1 MYLNKAIDPK
11 VEFEIQDR
19 SIEYER
25 RRKDCQKRR
34 WHSNHHPPP
43 QRIARRDYRYSLG
56 IRGLLLLVTGK
67 IRLENERYCGRA
79 QNLDITTT

>member
-1 MYLNKAIDPK
+1 MYLSKAIDPK

-34 WHSNHHPPP
+34 
-43 QRIARRDYRYSLG
+43 
-56 IRGLLLLVTGK
+56 
-67 IRLENERYCGRA
+67 
-79 QNLDITTT
+79 